1 MESQYYEVV
10 SIVQNRRW
18 RLEAYLVDHHDGKQ
32 IANGCEE
39 ETIDVVLYLVADGLA
54 EDVEDDLTDD
64 KEEDT
69 K

>member
-10 SIVQNRRW
+10 SIVQSRRW
-18 RLEAYLVDHHDGKQ
+18 RLGAYLVDHHDGKQ

-39 ETIDVVLYLVADGLA
+39 EAIDIVLYLVADGLA